1 MLTDVEKVD
10 ARRFLGYP
18 AYGAGASGFDGW
30 RFYQVSG
37 EMEYRLNNLVA
48 AEEAVVRNYLVT
60 LTGLEQAL
68 ANTGTGLDTASAMGW
83 VRNPEELVERERL
96 FDGWR
101 RRLCAFVGVPL
112 GPAFSSSATI
122 GLIV

>member
-18 AYGAGASGFDGW
+18 AYGAEAVGFGGW

-37 EMEYRLNNLVA
+37 EMEYRLQHLSP
-48 AEEAVVRNYLVT
+48 AEETVLRNYLVT
-60 LTGLEQAL
+60 LSTLEL
-68 ANTGTGLDTASAMGW
+68 AISDAGAGLDTASAMGW
-83 VRNPEELVERERL
+83 VRNPAELAERERL

-101 RRLCAFVGVPL
+101 RRLCAFVGVPP
-112 GPAFSSSATI
+112 GPAFASGA
-122 GLIV
+122 GVALIV